1 VSLRPAHRVRRFAR
15 SIVSTAPSAE
25 DTAWA
30 ASFLS
35 AEEQRVFARMAP
47 VDRSHSI
54 GVARAAVAHLDRLAL
69 SEHDPQAR
77 WIVAAA
83 LTHDVGKSVSG
94 LGTYGRVVA
103 TLSEAL
109 GGADMG
115 AVWADKR
122 GMTRKVGLYLQ
133 YPRLGA
139 DLLAL
144 AGSDP
149 RVVAWAAQHHR
160 PEQEWEVPLEAGRLL
175 SDADDGAL

>member
-1 VSLRPAHRVRRFAR
+1 MSLRPAHRVRRFFR
-15 SIVSTAPSAE
+15 SIVASAPSTADA
-25 DTAWA
+25 AWA
-30 ASFLS
+30 AGLLTP
-35 AEEQRVFARMAP
+35 AEQRVFDRMPP

-54 GVARAAVAHLDRLAL
+54 GVARAAAANLGSLGLD
-69 SEHDPQAR
+69 EHDPEAR
-77 WIVAAA
+77 WILVAA
-83 LTHDVGKSVSG
+83 LTHDAGKAVSG

-133 YPRLGA
+133 YPQLGA

-144 AGSDP
+144 ADADD
-149 RVVAWAAQHHR
+149 RVVAWAAQHHL
-160 PEQEWEVPLEAGRLL
+160 PEEQWDVPVDAGRLL
-175 SDADDGAL
+175 ALADDGAL

>member
-1 VSLRPAHRVRRFAR
+1 MSLRPVHRVRRFFR
-15 SIVSTAPSAE
+15 SIAASAPSAS
-25 DTAWA
+25 DAAWA
-30 ASFLS
+30 AGFLTP
-35 AEEQRVFARMAP
+35 AEQRVFDRMPP

-54 GVARAAVAHLDRLAL
+54 GVARATAANLGSLGLGERDA
-69 SEHDPQAR
+69 EAR
-77 WIVAAA
+77 WILAAA
-83 LTHDVGKSVSG
+83 LTHDVGKAVSG

-144 AGSDP
+144 ADADP
-149 RVVAWAAQHHR
+149 RVVAWAAQHHL
-160 PEQEWEVPLEAGRLL
+160 PEEEWEVPLDAGRLL
-175 SDADDGAL
+175 SLADDGAL